1 MPRTTPS
8 DVRDELGVDSTE
20 YPDNDADTDIKRAHW
35 IVDDRIADRLDDTP
49 ENEERMTSIETLV
62 AAHLASEEFTDG
74 VQNGRSISSITQ
86 GTAQLSFQDD
96 DVALGPGGF
105 ASTYWGEAL
114 TLDPTGRLGVQT
126 RGVNVIST
134 DMGGP

>member
-1 MPRTTPS
+1 MPRTTPP
-8 DVRDELGVDSTE
+8 DVRDELGVDSGK
-20 YPDNDADTDIKRAHW
+20 YPDGDAETDIKRAHW
-35 IVDDRIADRLDDTP
+35 IVNDRIAGRLADTP
-49 ENEERMTSIETLV
+49 ENEERLSDIETLV

-86 GTAQLSFQDD
+86 GSAQLSFQDD

-114 TLDPTGRLGVQT
+114 TVDPTGRLGVKT
-126 RGVNVIST
+126 RGVNVVAT
-134 DMGGP
+134 DIGGQ